1 MIFTKQLFGIDN
13 SRPGI
18 MRTVYGDQERF
29 EKTYFS
35 RFPGYYMSGDGAKR
49 DKDGYIWITGRIDDM
64 LNVSG
69 HLMSTA
75 QVESVLV
82 EHSKVAESAVVPI
95 PHPVK
100 VRDNCFIFSYLEIPS
115 FLQGEAL
122 YCFITMN
129 DGQTFDS
136 KTETE
141 LRMMIRE
148 KIAPFA
154 SPDYIQS
161 APGLPKTRS
170 GKIMRRVLKKIA
182 NDEKD
187 LGDISTMADSTVV
200 QVTTK
205 FSTTSPP
212 SP

>member
-1 MIFTKQLFGIDN
+1 VSLGSGAPDYVAFLAKFGAKQLGEVNTRNTKVKHALARWATHPDTI
-13 SRPGI
+13 PLH
-18 MRTVYGDQERF
+18 YGKKSALQSVAGSFR
-29 EKTYFS
+29 
-35 RFPGYYMSGDGAKR
+35 RAV
-49 DKDGYIWITGRIDDM
+49 DDM

-82 EHSKVAESAVVPI
+82 EHNKVAESAVVPV

-100 VRDNCFIFSYLEIPS
+100 
-115 FLQGEAL
+115 GEAL
-122 YCFITMN
+122 YCFVTMN
-129 DGQTFDS
+129 EGQAFNS
-136 KTETE
+136 KIETE
-141 LRMMIRE
+141 LRTMIRE

-154 SPDYIQS
+154 SPDFIQS

-200 QVTTK
+200 EVLFEK
-205 FSTTSPP
+205 RREMMEAKKKK
-212 SP
+212 

>member
-1 MIFTKQLFGIDN
+1 
-13 SRPGI
+13 
-18 MRTVYGDQERF
+18 
-29 EKTYFS
+29 
-35 RFPGYYMSGDGAKR
+35 
-49 DKDGYIWITGRIDDM
+49 
-64 LNVSG
+64 
-69 HLMSTA
+69 
-75 QVESVLV
+75 
-82 EHSKVAESAVVPI
+82 
-95 PHPVK
+95 
-100 VRDNCFIFSYLEIPS
+100 
-115 FLQGEAL
+115 
-122 YCFITMN
+122 MN

-136 KTETE
+136 KIETE

-200 QVTTK
+200 QVTTA
-205 FSTTSPP
+205 FSVTSPP
-212 SP
+212 V

>member
-1 MIFTKQLFGIDN
+1 
-13 SRPGI
+13 
-18 MRTVYGDQERF
+18 
-29 EKTYFS
+29 
-35 RFPGYYMSGDGAKR
+35 
-49 DKDGYIWITGRIDDM
+49 
-64 LNVSG
+64 
-69 HLMSTA
+69 
-75 QVESVLV
+75 
-82 EHSKVAESAVVPI
+82 
-95 PHPVK
+95 
-100 VRDNCFIFSYLEIPS
+100 
-115 FLQGEAL
+115 
-122 YCFITMN
+122 MN